1 MTMETD
7 HLWEN
12 WLHQFQKISP
22 PNFPE
27 SGNSGLKINNS
38 LNAHSSWQEYART
51 KIQLP
56 SEISDSDLSL
66 KAKKCMCSFKT
77 VGGVCLWS
85 CNELGNI
92 YKIPGVMFGLPH
104 ETFGLPLV
112 MFGLPLVTFG
122 LPHVMFGLPDVTFG
136 LPHVTFGLPN
146 VTCTL
151 RSDP

>member
-1 MTMETD
+1 MVNRIFLGKKILVCWLKSTCIFLDLNDMYFVFDTYNVSFL
-7 HLWEN
+7 LWRWQWKEIIYERIGYTN
-12 WLHQFQKISP
+12 SKNLSP

-27 SGNSGLKINNS
+27 SSNSGLKINNN

-51 KIQLP
+51 TIQLP

-92 YKIPGVMFGLPH
+92 
-104 ETFGLPLV
+104 
-112 MFGLPLVTFG
+112 
-122 LPHVMFGLPDVTFG
+122 
-136 LPHVTFGLPN
+136 
-146 VTCTL
+146 
-151 RSDP
+151 